1 MNKNLIYIVGA
12 TVLVG
17 GGAYLFLKNKKE
29 KDLLKLAEAEKLAQ
43 AEVGT
48 ATGGATSGGATSGGA
63 TSGGATTPAT
73 ATTLTAQQVLD
84 KVKEDEAKS
93 LATQIAT
100 LKTQKITLDLQKES
114 IPLSQIGFGKPFNT
128 AYTSVV
134 TRIMALNKKISDLQ
148 LAIKK
153 IGYKEVNGTAV
164 KLVEVTTTKLV

>member
-48 ATGGATSGGATSGGA
+48 ATGGA

>member
-1 MNKNLIYIVGA
+1 MNKSVIYIVGA
-12 TVLVG
+12 TVLLG
-17 GGAYLFLKNKKE
+17 GGAFLFLKNKKK
-29 KDLLKLAEAEKLAQ
+29 KDLLKLAEAEKLA
-43 AEVGT
+43 EIDKL
-48 ATGGATSGGATSGGA
+48 GGATTGVAT
-63 TSGGATTPAT
+63 TPATTPAT

-84 KVKEDEAKS
+84 KVKEEEAKS

-100 LKTQKITLDLQKES
+100 LKIQKITLDTQKES

-153 IGYKEVNGTAV
+153 VGYKEVNGTAV

>member
-1 MNKNLIYIVGA
+1 MNKSVIYIVSA

-17 GGAYLFLKNKKE
+17 GGAYLFLKNKKA
-29 KDLLKLAEAEKLAQ
+29 KDLSKLAEVEKLTQ

-48 ATGGATSGGATSGGA
+48 GTP
-63 TSGGATTPAT
+63 SGGATTPAT
-73 ATTLTAQQVLD
+73 ATTLNAQQVLD

-128 AYTSVV
+128 AYVSVV

-164 KLVEVTTTKLV
+164 KLVEVTTTKLD